1 MAFIAPPERLKPFPD
16 AERVKPKDR
25 ARRWEDRRYIYT
37 WDGTHGRI
45 EKFDKTGR
53 HLGEYHPETG
63 ELTKDAVP
71 GRRIEV

>member
-1 MAFIAPPERLKPFPD
+1 MAFIPAPEKLKPFPNAD
-16 AERVKPKDR
+16 RVKPR
-25 ARRWEDRRYIYT
+25 GRPRRWADSDYFYK

-45 EKFDKTGR
+45 EKYDKTGR